1 MTEPRKDD
9 DPLDVSLEDTA
20 LLAEV
25 GLLADLIIAAQEA
38 DQHLT
43 AEEIDRLLGLG
54 PQGSGSP
61 AALGEEDAGVRKM
74 LVYVVGCLLL
84 AACGGP
90 SADPGTTPASPSGRP
105 RETFAVSGFVT
116 AEGSF
121 GLGCKGLDSSADL
134 HVGAPVVVRGAGGTT
149 LATGALGDGF

>member
-38 DQHLT
+38 DKHLT

-54 PQGSGSP
+54 PQGS
-61 AALGEEDAGVRKM
+61 
-74 LVYVVGCLLL
+74 
-84 AACGGP
+84 
-90 SADPGTTPASPSGRP
+90 
-105 RETFAVSGFVT
+105 
-116 AEGSF
+116 
-121 GLGCKGLDSSADL
+121 
-134 HVGAPVVVRGAGGTT
+134 
-149 LATGALGDGF
+149 